1 MMKPQMKFGV
11 LLPHFG
17 KEASPERLIEGS
29 RTCEEL
35 GFDSVWVRD
44 HLLWH
49 PHGMEKAG
57 LKFVEPLIA
66 LAAIAGV
73 TKKLILGT
81 AVLIPI
87 RWPLKLS
94 QNLASL
100 SYLAGGRVIA
110 GVGLGSTPAELTAA
124 GLRGEDRV
132 EILRETVEICR
143 LIWKENNASYKGKI
157 FSFEN
162 ATIEPKPVE
171 PIPFFYGGS
180 TRASIRRVAEYCDGW
195 IPGRIP
201 MATFDDRLKL
211 LRELTGRKIILG
223 NIPIVRIE
231 KDRAKARGDIDVEAL
246 AGSSEGSPHW
256 VKPASGRFRTI
267 EDLEGLLIAGNPDD
281 CAGEIEKF
289 AQRGVEHLVFDLRL
303 QYDRYEESLE
313 LISKELLPRFR

>member
-1 MMKPQMKFGV
+1 MTPRMKFGV

-17 KEASPERLIEGS
+17 KEASPNRLVEGS
-29 RTCEEL
+29 KICEDL
-35 GFDSVWVRD
+35 GFESVWARD

-57 LKFVEPLIA
+57 LKFVEPFIT
-66 LAAIAGV
+66 LAAIAAV
-73 TKKLILGT
+73 TKKIILGT
-81 AVLIPI
+81 AVLIPV

-100 SYLAGGRVIA
+100 SYMAGGRVIA
-110 GVGLGSTPAELTAA
+110 GIGLGSTPAELTAA
-124 GLRGEDRV
+124 GLRGEERD

-180 TRASIRRVAEYCDGW
+180 TRASVRRVAEYCDGW
-195 IPGRIP
+195 VAGRVP
-201 MATFDDRLKL
+201 MATFDDRLKY
-211 LRELTGRKIILG
+211 LRSLTDRKITLA
-223 NIPIVRIE
+223 NIPIVCVE
-231 KDRAKARGDIDVEAL
+231 KDRAKALAKINVEEL
-246 AGSSEGSPHW
+246 AGSSEGSKHW
-256 VKPASGRFRTI
+256 IKPPSGRFQTI

-281 CAGEIEKF
+281 CAREIEKF
-289 AQRGVEHLVFDLRL
+289 RQRGIEHLVLDLRL
-303 QYDRYEESLE
+303 QYDRYEETLR
-313 LISKELLPRFR
+313 LISEELLPRYQ